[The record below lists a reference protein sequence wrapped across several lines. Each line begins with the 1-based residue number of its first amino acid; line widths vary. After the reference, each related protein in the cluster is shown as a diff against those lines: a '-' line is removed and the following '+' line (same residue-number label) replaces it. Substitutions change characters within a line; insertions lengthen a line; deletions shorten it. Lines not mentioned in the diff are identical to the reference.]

1 MYYPQDILLFVDS
14 NSTRLKLCK
23 SLLEAGADV
32 NTSDNQKR
40 TPLHYAVNSTTGD
53 FETLT
58 EVEDLLIKYEANT
71 TALDLHNRI
80 PLYYAFVK
88 MRGR

>member
-1 MYYPQDILLFVDS
+1 MCLGTTDS
-14 NSTRLKLCK
+14 NSTPLKLCK
-23 SLLEAGADV
+23 ALLEAGASVHTADAK
-32 NTSDNQKR
+32 KR

-58 EVEDLLIKYEANT
+58 EVEDLLVKYGANT

-80 PLYYAFVK
+80 PLHYAFVK
-88 MRGR
+88 MHGR

>member
-1 MYYPQDILLFVDS
+1 MFIDS
-14 NSTRLKLCK
+14 NSTPLKLCK

-32 NTSDNQKR
+32 NSSDEQKR

-58 EVEDLLIKYEANT
+58 EVEDLLIKYGADT
-71 TALDLHNRI
+71 TALDLHNRF